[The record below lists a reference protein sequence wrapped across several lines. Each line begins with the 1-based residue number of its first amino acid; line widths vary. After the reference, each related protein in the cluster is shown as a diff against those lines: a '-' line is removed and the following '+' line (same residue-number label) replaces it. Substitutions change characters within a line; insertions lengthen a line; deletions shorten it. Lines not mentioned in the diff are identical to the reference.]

1 MTRNADK
8 AHSLDV
14 SDGSRE
20 ALLSRR
26 SMLVRGTLGAAS
38 LLLPGALAACG
49 SESSSGGSAP
59 SAGSPAAATPSGT
72 LDYIG
77 WEGEDFHTA
86 IGPFLNEHGVKLRP
100 SAMASFDDAL
110 GKLQSGAAD
119 GTDLLGFSSS
129 AIPRAVAQGQLQ
141 PIDPALIPNLENLLP
156 EFAGDP
162 PGSRG
167 PSQVYDGEQRVF
179 VPTIFSA
186 NGLVYDSAVVSTPPS
201 SWFDV
206 LEPEFKGK
214 VGLYNDANVQFSAA
228 TQALGLRGDEVPKD
242 GVQPVVELISK
253 VLDQTKTVAPS
264 VGDLVSQMISG
275 DVVIAWAGYPGMN
288 FYAAQGGKKTV
299 KTALDLKEGAVTY
312 FDGLAI
318 PKGADN
324 VGTAHAYINAL
335 LTPRTNASAANSIA
349 AGPVVRGSAASLTPA
364 VRGLYPTSGVR
375 AFLARSPLQ
384 LLPPLE
390 SDEFV
395 TQAEWA
401 EKWNELTS

>member
-1 MTRNADK
+1 MTRNADT
-8 AHSLDV
+8 AHSPGNPD
-14 SDGSRE
+14 S
-20 ALLSRR
+20 LLSRR
-26 SMLVRGTLGAAS
+26 SVLVRGTLGAAS

-49 SESSSGGSAP
+49 SGSSSGGAAQK
-59 SAGSPAAATPSGT
+59 AGSAAAAGPSGP

-86 IGPFLNEHGVKLRP
+86 IGPFLKQYDVSLRAN
-100 SAMASFDDAL
+100 AMASFDDAL

-141 PIDPALIPNLENLLP
+141 PIDPALIPNLKNLLP
-156 EFAGDP
+156 EFAGNP

-167 PSQVYDGEQRVF
+167 PSQVYDGKERVF

-186 NGLVYDSAVVSTPPS
+186 NGLVYDAAVVRTPPS

-206 LEPEFKGK
+206 LKPEFKGK

-242 GVQPVVELISK
+242 GLQPVVELITK
-253 VLDQTKTVAPS
+253 VLDQTKNVAPS
-264 VGDLVSQMISG
+264 IGDLVTQMVSG
-275 DVVIAWAGYPGMN
+275 DVVVAWAGYPGMN
-288 FYAAQGGKKTV
+288 FYAAQSGKNTI

-324 VGTAHAYINAL
+324 VASAHAYINAL
-335 LTPRTNASAANSIA
+335 LTPRTNAKAANSIA
-349 AGPVVRGSAASLTPA
+349 AGPVVRGAARFLSTD
-364 VRGLYPTSGVR
+364 VRGLYPTEGVG

-390 SDEFV
+390 SDQYV
-395 TQAEWA
+395 TQSEWA
-401 EKWNELTS
+401 EKWNALTS